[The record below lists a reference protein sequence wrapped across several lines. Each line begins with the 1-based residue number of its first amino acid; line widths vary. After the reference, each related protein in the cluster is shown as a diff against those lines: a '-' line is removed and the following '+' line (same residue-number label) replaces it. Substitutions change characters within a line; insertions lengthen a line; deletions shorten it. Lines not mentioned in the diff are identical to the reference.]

1 MIDDQPAHDS
11 VIVGCLRE
19 GCVCCSE
26 FGKCTRCYAADAIQ
40 RLTEELDFERAAGH
54 VQLHRAEAAEAEV
67 ERLKGVLGK
76 IADGDVPREAV
87 TIWRSDGIHSK
98 HDKCGHERVMY
109 DDCDNCTSEFARS
122 ALEAKP

>member
-1 MIDDQPAHDS
+1 MN
-11 VIVGCLRE
+11 
-19 GCVCCSE
+19 
-26 FGKCTRCYAADAIQ
+26 
-40 RLTEELDFERAAGH
+40 
-54 VQLHRAEAAEAEV
+54 RAEAAEAEV